1 MHFLS
6 CQYTFSIISN
16 LFSIFTFL
24 SAICRAERGTL
35 LDEPPVDPLRVVE
48 TSITRS
54 YYPRLVT
61 LCSYGAVSTS
71 YFDGGITARTRFA
84 TGGRPSSP
92 EVITESPSH
101 RARSPG
107 LNMESIDREA
117 TRPIQL
123 RNLCSLRTVFSRSR
137 PHQQK
142 TLSWQTTSP

>member
-35 LDEPPVDPLRVVE
+35 LDEPPVDPLLVVE
-48 TSITRS
+48 TSITRP
-54 YYPRLVT
+54 YYPKLVT
-61 LCSYGAVSTS
+61 LCSYGAVPAS

-117 TRPIQL
+117 ARPIQL

>member
-24 SAICRAERGTL
+24 SAICRAKRGTL

-61 LCSYGAVSTS
+61 LCSYGAVCTS